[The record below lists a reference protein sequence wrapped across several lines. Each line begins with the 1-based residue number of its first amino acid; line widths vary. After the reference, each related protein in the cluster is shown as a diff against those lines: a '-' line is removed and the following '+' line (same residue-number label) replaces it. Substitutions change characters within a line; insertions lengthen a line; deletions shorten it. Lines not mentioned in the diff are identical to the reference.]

1 MSPAGCDYEMNAP
14 CGQEGWELF
23 PGSLHTYTPSQIPH
37 YRPPSPCQCVMK
49 LETEENSEGLQT
61 DACSNEPFMGMMS
74 LHERSGGQFILRSG
88 NTAYDPDR
96 TENTSRAKGMETT
109 LTLQL
114 VFVCL
119 FEFSLKTHLSRNSS
133 APRGSCMAGIC

>member
-74 LHERSGGQFILRSG
+74 LHERSGANSFSGLETQLMIL
-88 NTAYDPDR
+88 
-96 TENTSRAKGMETT
+96 TE
-109 LTLQL
+109 
-114 VFVCL
+114 
-119 FEFSLKTHLSRNSS
+119 LKTLL
-133 APRGSCMAGIC
+133 GQKEWKQL